1 MNINIHHVTGNK
13 VAEVTSENT
22 IMKNLED
29 ALELIGNLYY
39 QDISKV
45 IVYEKNLI
53 PDFFDLQNK
62 FAGDV
67 LQKFSNYRIQL
78 IFIGDFSKYNS
89 RSMSGFIFESNKGK
103 QINFVKTRDEAFS
116 IL

>member
-39 QDISKV
+39 DDISKV

-62 FAGDV
+62 FASPEMYYKNFQIIV
-67 LQKFSNYRIQL
+67 YNLFL
-78 IFIGDFSKYNS
+78 LVIFQN
-89 RSMSGFIFESNKGK
+89 
-103 QINFVKTRDEAFS
+103 T
-116 IL
+116 ILEV